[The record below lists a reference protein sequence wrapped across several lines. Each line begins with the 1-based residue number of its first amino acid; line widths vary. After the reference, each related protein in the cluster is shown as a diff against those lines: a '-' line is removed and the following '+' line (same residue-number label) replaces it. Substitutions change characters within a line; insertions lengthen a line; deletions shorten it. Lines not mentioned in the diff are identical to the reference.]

1 MGGIM
6 MHLPAWER
14 HGMDLATYK
23 AVVDRWLALAYA
35 LIQTGVPVME
45 ALARTKQEAGAGVFN

>member
-1 MGGIM
+1 M

-23 AVVDRWLALAYA
+23 AVVERWLALAYA
-35 LIQTGVPVME
+35 LIQAGVPVME
-45 ALARTKQEAGAGVFN
+45 ALARTKQEAEAGAFN